1 MNIKSKKLWFFVP
14 VAVGIIVFA
23 LLIKF
28 KSRPSGE
35 KAMENAA
42 YVQVFRVTKQTVVPK
57 ATGFGTVQPGKIWKA
72 YPQVS
77 GKIVW
82 ISERLDVGEFFRK
95 GEELLRIDDSVYKL
109 RIIQQKAEIKKIE
122 ATLLEL
128 AAKNKSYKTKLLLQK
143 MSLKLNLK
151 EQDRQRRLVKK
162 NAVSQSSLE
171 KQQITT
177 LIQENNVQDIQT
189 SIDLLPSQ
197 IKYQEAQLEAAKAL
211 LEQAQLDLSYTRVE
225 APFDCRISKGNV
237 EISQYVQ
244 LGQEMLQADGIGSAE
259 VVAQLDTGRL
269 ATLVLNEN
277 VQPGQAMFSGGKITA
292 VPKHLGLTAVI
303 RYSSSGRTFSWKANC
318 ERLEPVDPNTR
329 TVGVAAV
336 VDNPYMT
343 VNSDRP
349 PLVKGMYCEVDIYGK
364 KQPDSIVIPR
374 SAIHNGTVYLVS
386 AGSRLD
392 IRKIELKYEIADF
405 AVVKKGLKAGDVI
418 VTSDLV
424 PAIDGMLL
432 DTTVNT
438 ALEAKVKLA
447 ASGNGEVGGK

>member
-1 MNIKSKKLWFFVP
+1 MNIKSKKLRFFVP
-14 VAVGIIVFA
+14 VAAGIIIFA
-23 LLIKF
+23 LLVKF
-28 KSRPSGE
+28 KSRPTGE
-35 KAMENAA
+35 KATEHAT
-42 YVQVFRVTKQTVVPK
+42 YVQVFQVGKQTVIPK
-57 ATGFGTVQPGKIWKA
+57 ATGFGTVEPGKIWKA

-82 ISERLDVGEFFRK
+82 ISERLDVGEFFKK

-128 AAKNKSYKTKLLLQK
+128 AAKEKSYKTKLLLQK
-143 MSLKLNLK
+143 MNLKLNLK
-151 EQDRQRRLVKK
+151 EQDRQRRLVQK

-225 APFDCRISKGNV
+225 APFDCRISKENV

-244 LGQEMLQADGIGSAE
+244 LGQEMLEADGIGSAE

-269 ATLVLNEN
+269 AILVLNKN
-277 VQPGQAMFSGGKITA
+277 VQPGQVLLSGGKITA

-303 RYSSSGRTFSWKANC
+303 RYSASGRTFSWKAHC

-336 VDNPYMT
+336 VDNPYRT

-364 KQPDSIVIPR
+364 EQPDVIVIPR
-374 SAIHNGTVYLVS
+374 SAIHDGKVYLVA
-386 AGSRLD
+386 AGNRLS
-392 IRKIELKYEIADF
+392 IRSVELRYEIANF
-405 AVVKKGLKAGDVI
+405 AVVKSGLKPGDVI
-418 VTSDLV
+418 VASDLV

-438 ALEAKVKLA
+438 ALEATVKLA
-447 ASGNGEVGGK
+447 ASGKEENGK

>member
-1 MNIKSKKLWFFVP
+1 
-14 VAVGIIVFA
+14 
-23 LLIKF
+23 
-28 KSRPSGE
+28 
-35 KAMENAA
+35 
-42 YVQVFRVTKQTVVPK
+42 
-57 ATGFGTVQPGKIWKA
+57 
-72 YPQVS
+72 
-77 GKIVW
+77 
-82 ISERLDVGEFFRK
+82 
-95 GEELLRIDDSVYKL
+95 
-109 RIIQQKAEIKKIE
+109 
-122 ATLLEL
+122 
-128 AAKNKSYKTKLLLQK
+128 
-143 MSLKLNLK
+143 
-151 EQDRQRRLVKK
+151 
-162 NAVSQSSLE
+162 
-171 KQQITT
+171 
-177 LIQENNVQDIQT
+177 
-189 SIDLLPSQ
+189 
-197 IKYQEAQLEAAKAL
+197 LEAAKAL